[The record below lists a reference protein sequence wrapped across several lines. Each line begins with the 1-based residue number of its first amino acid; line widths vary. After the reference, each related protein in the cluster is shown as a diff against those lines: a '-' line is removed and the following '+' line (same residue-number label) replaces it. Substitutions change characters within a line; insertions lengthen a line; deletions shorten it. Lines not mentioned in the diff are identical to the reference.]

1 MKIKLLVNFRT
12 ETDKHC
18 CGDVI
23 EVSKRVGE
31 RLVEIGQAVIVK
43 GAKKEA
49 AALEPDTENAA
60 EDAPEKR

>member
-12 ETDKHC
+12 ETDKHS

-23 EVSKRVGE
+23 EVSKKVGQ
-31 RLVEIGQAVIVK
+31 RLVDIGQAVPAA
-43 GAKKEA
+43 GGKKEA